1 MESFLV
7 NQFINYAVTLFIHK
21 KFEITMR
28 KNRYDQ
34 KPHKTKNV
42 CNKTVDMSIKLK
54 NNCNKYL
61 AKLPT

>member
-1 MESFLV
+1 MRSRFL
-7 NQFINYAVTLFIHK
+7 FTK
-21 KFEITMR
+21 KFKITMR

-42 CNKTVDMSIKLK
+42 CNKTVDMSIKQK

-61 AKLPT
+61 AKPPT